1 MDIERPNGVPR
12 RFGGGDPTAGAPRP
26 PGPRPRGCAAEHR
39 HHPAGWE
46 PLSGPDL
53 LDRLRVTGQ
62 PRPRARPELV
72 HLLRSG
78 LESGLGAGGEGGI
91 GGRPGFPPG
100 VHHPAPLVVTK
111 DRLTRVLACEP
122 HSAATPFGQRTPS
135 VALACGAIVDA
146 LFRQL
151 VTVGSVGDPMAD
163 GLAALAVDDRQ
174 SDLVGW
180 VERLSGTERDELGAE
195 VERQA
200 EGLRRRWPALDPSW
214 LPRTQEAMRVRL
226 ADGALELSA
235 RVDLAIGRPAGD
247 VASVAI
253 VEVKSGAR
261 RAEHRADLHFSALL
275 ETLRS
280 PAPPFA
286 VATYYTRTGEL
297 DVDPVTD
304 ELLMGAARRTLT
316 GARRLADLADGAEP
330 GSPAHP
336 QCRRCSLLPEG
347 GVGDGDGEG
356 R

>member
-1 MDIERPNGVPR
+1 
-12 RFGGGDPTAGAPRP
+12 
-26 PGPRPRGCAAEHR
+26 
-39 HHPAGWE
+39 
-46 PLSGPDL
+46 
-53 LDRLRVTGQ
+53 
-62 PRPRARPELV
+62 
-72 HLLRSG
+72 
-78 LESGLGAGGEGGI
+78 
-91 GGRPGFPPG
+91 
-100 VHHPAPLVVTK
+100 VVTK

-122 HSAATPFGQRTPS
+122 HSVATPFGQRSNS

-151 VTVGSVGDPMAD
+151 VTVGSIGDPMAD

-200 EGLRRRWPALDPSW
+200 EGLRRRWPVLDPSW

-253 VEVKSGAR
+253 VEVKSGSR

-280 PAPPFA
+280 PAPPFV

-304 ELLMGAARRTLT
+304 ELLMGAARRTLS
-316 GARRLADLADGAEP
+316 GARRLADLAGGAES
-330 GSPAHP
+330 GSPANP
-336 QCRRCSLLPEG
+336 LCGQCSAPPEG
-347 GVGDGDGEG
+347 DVGPGRPVGPGSHGDGEG

>member
-1 MDIERPNGVPR
+1 VP
-12 RFGGGDPTAGAPRP
+12 PGAP
-26 PGPRPRGCAAEHR
+26 
-39 HHPAGWE
+39 
-46 PLSGPDL
+46 
-53 LDRLRVTGQ
+53 
-62 PRPRARPELV
+62 
-72 HLLRSG
+72 
-78 LESGLGAGGEGGI
+78 
-91 GGRPGFPPG
+91 
-100 VHHPAPLVVTK
+100 HPAPLVVTK
-111 DRLTRVLACEP
+111 DRLTRVLACEA
-122 HSAATPFGQRTPS
+122 HAVATPFGQRSNS

-151 VTVGSVGDPMAD
+151 VTVGSIGDPMAD
-163 GLAALAVDDRQ
+163 GLAALAVDGRQ

-280 PAPPFA
+280 PAPPFV

-304 ELLMGAARRTLT
+304 ELLMASARRTLT
-316 GARRLADLADGAEP
+316 GARRLADLAGGAEP
-330 GSPAHP
+330 GRTAHP
-336 QCRRCSLLPEG
+336 LCGRCSVLPEG
-347 GVGDGDGEG
+347 DVGPGPSDGTGPGARRDGAGEG

>member
-1 MDIERPNGVPR
+1 MPVMDIERPNGLPR
-12 RFGGGDPTAGAPRP
+12 RFGPDGPAAGAARPADPPRR
-26 PGPRPRGCAAEHR
+26 GRAAAHRRRPS
-39 HHPAGWE
+39 GWE
-46 PLSGPDL
+46 PLSGQDL
-53 LDRLRVTGQ
+53 LDRLRVTGR
-62 PRPRARPELV
+62 PRPRSRPDLV
-72 HLLRSG
+72 QRLRSD
-78 LESGLGAGGEGGI
+78 LESGLRAEDGGDL
-91 GGRPGFPPG
+91 GGRPDAPPG
-100 VHHPAPLVVTK
+100 VPRPPLLVTK
-111 DRLTRVLACEP
+111 DRLTRVLACDAHP
-122 HSAATPFGQRTPS
+122 LDTQFGQRTHS
-135 VALACGAIVDA
+135 VALACGALVDA

-151 VTVGSVGDPMAD
+151 ATVGSIGDPMAD

-174 SDLVGW
+174 ADLVGW
-180 VERLSGTERDELGAE
+180 VERLSGTERGELAAE

-280 PAPPFA
+280 PAPPFV

-304 ELLMGAARRTLT
+304 ELLIGAARRTLL
-316 GARRLADLADGAEP
+316 GARRLADRAGGPEP
-330 GSPAHP
+330 GRTADPL
-336 QCRRCSLLPEG
+336 CGRCSGLPD
-347 GVGDGDGEG
+347 GDGDGP
-356 R
+356 

>member
-1 MDIERPNGVPR
+1 MAGVPR
-12 RFGGGDPTAGAPRP
+12 S
-26 PGPRPRGCAAEHR
+26 PGPPRGCAAERRHR
-39 HHPAGWE
+39 PAGWE

-53 LDRLRVTGQ
+53 LERLRVTGR
-62 PRPRARPELV
+62 PRPRSRPELV
-72 HLLRSG
+72 QRLRSG
-78 LESGLGAGGEGGI
+78 LESGLQAEGRGDL
-91 GGRPGFPPG
+91 GGRLDPPPG
-100 VHHPAPLVVTK
+100 VSPPPPLVVTK
-111 DRLTRVLACEP
+111 ERLTRVLACEA
-122 HSAATPFGQRTPS
+122 HHVASPFGERSNS

-151 VTVGSVGDPMAD
+151 VTVGSIGNPMTD

-180 VERLSGTERDELGAE
+180 VERLPGTERGELSAE

-200 EGLRRRWPALDPSW
+200 EGLRRRWPTLDPSW

-261 RAEHRADLHFSALL
+261 RAEHRSDLHFSALL

-280 PAPPFA
+280 PAPPFV
-286 VATYYTRTGEL
+286 VATYYARTGEL

-316 GARRLADLADGAEP
+316 GARRLADLAGGTEP
-330 GSPAHP
+330 ARTGNPL
-336 QCRRCSLLPEG
+336 CGRCSVLPDCDVGQERLG
-347 GVGDGDGEG
+347 GAGPRAHGDGPV

>member
-1 MDIERPNGVPR
+1 V
-12 RFGGGDPTAGAPRP
+12 
-26 PGPRPRGCAAEHR
+26 
-39 HHPAGWE
+39 
-46 PLSGPDL
+46 
-53 LDRLRVTGQ
+53 
-62 PRPRARPELV
+62 
-72 HLLRSG
+72 
-78 LESGLGAGGEGGI
+78 
-91 GGRPGFPPG
+91 
-100 VHHPAPLVVTK
+100 PLVVTK
-111 DRLTRVLACEP
+111 DRLTRVLACEA
-122 HSAATPFGQRTPS
+122 HYVATEFGQRSNS

-151 VTVGSVGDPMAD
+151 VTIGSIGDPMAD

-180 VERLSGTERDELGAE
+180 VERLSGTEQDALGAE

-214 LPRTQEAMRVRL
+214 LPRTQEAMRMGL
-226 ADGALELSA
+226 ADGTFELSA

-253 VEVKSGAR
+253 VEVKSGSR

-280 PAPPFA
+280 PAPPFV

-304 ELLMGAARRTLT
+304 ELLMGAARRTLE
-316 GARRLADLADGAEP
+316 GARRLADLAGGAEP
-330 GSPAHP
+330 GRTANPLCGRCAVLPDCELGQERLGGSGPWAH
-336 QCRRCSLLPEG
+336 R
-347 GVGDGDGEG
+347 DGDGNE
-356 R
+356 RR

>member
-1 MDIERPNGVPR
+1 MV
-12 RFGGGDPTAGAPRP
+12 
-26 PGPRPRGCAAEHR
+26 
-39 HHPAGWE
+39 
-46 PLSGPDL
+46 
-53 LDRLRVTGQ
+53 
-62 PRPRARPELV
+62 
-72 HLLRSG
+72 
-78 LESGLGAGGEGGI
+78 
-91 GGRPGFPPG
+91 
-100 VHHPAPLVVTK
+100 
-111 DRLTRVLACEP
+111 
-122 HSAATPFGQRTPS
+122 
-135 VALACGAIVDA
+135 
-146 LFRQL
+146 
-151 VTVGSVGDPMAD
+151 D

-180 VERLSGTERDELGAE
+180 VERLSGTERGELGAE

-226 ADGALELSA
+226 VDGAFELSA

-280 PAPPFA
+280 PAPPFV

-304 ELLMGAARRTLT
+304 ELLIGAARRTLM
-316 GARRLADLADGAEP
+316 GVRRLADLAGDPEP
-330 GSPAHP
+330 GGTADPL
-336 QCRRCSLLPEG
+336 CGRCSGLPDG
-347 GVGDGDGEG
+347 HGDSDGDRPVDGP
-356 R
+356 